1 MSTGAGQEPSTAALT
16 AVDLGADLGQRATFV
31 QVSSAFCLPCRAARR
46 VLAQIADQHEGV
58 AHVEI
63 DVADHLELGE
73 RLGVQATPTVLVL
86 DADGVE
92 RVRATGAPTLAQ
104 ARAALARVIGSL
116 ERPSSA

>member
-1 MSTGAGQEPSTAALT
+1 MSAGAGQEPGQAVLTAA
-16 AVDLGADLGQRATFV
+16 DLGARLGQRATFV

-46 VLAQIADQHEGV
+46 VLAQVADQHEGV

-73 RLGVQATPTVLVL
+73 WLGIRATPTVLVL
-86 DADGVE
+86 DANGAE

-116 ERPSSA
+116 ESSSSA